1 LPLSKA
7 LGIHQAMSISEI
19 EKLISLFA
27 DFGLGMV
34 VGGGIIFLFIKF
46 LIPNY
51 LTEKAKNLATK
62 EDIAD
67 ITDKVESVK
76 TDYAK
81 ILEEIKNN
89 YQLKFAAIEREKNTK
104 KEVYLDAVE
113 AIMGNHTMVSNF
125 CNLNLIEQEITSVIS
140 INAGKIAK
148 VQIVGSPETVK
159 TVTKFMA
166 AVATATLDLM
176 LERSELM
183 LRKNDIQIVE
193 NLRSKSQQEV
203 ERYIALMKNLN
214 LEGNSDPSLWQSINS
229 SIEYEQGQVNNY
241 NTQIDELWSIQN
253 SEHLIFTRHCMS
265 IFFTISKLLPD
276 AVLSIRKE
284 LDLDISPEDYLTI
297 FNENMEQA
305 EGVFEQF
312 LKKIELKNA

>member
-1 LPLSKA
+1 
-7 LGIHQAMSISEI
+7 MSISEI